1 MEKKHTNPESLGKNS
16 AQALLEHKAYNLR
29 ALSLIQTSYAGSG
42 HLTSCLS
49 AADVMAA
56 LFFHAMSYDPADPQ
70 DLASDRFILSKG
82 HAAPLLY
89 AVYKE
94 LGMLSEAD
102 LHQYRSIH
110 SPLEGHPTFRFP
122 YAQAATGSLGMG
134 LSIGVGQ
141 ALAARLE
148 QAQAK
153 IYVLMGDSETA
164 EGSVWEAVQLAAYY
178 KLNNLV
184 GIIDCNRLG
193 QTDETMFGHHITRYQ
208 HTLAAFGWHV
218 LEVDGHDMPSLMAI
232 FDQAREITDKPVMI
246 IAKTFK
252 GYGIDAVENKQGWHG
267 KVLPLSELSL
277 HLAQLKNRFPQAA
290 SYGHDSVILEQ
301 DFGAGHGLNSRYNHG
316 LAGDT
321 EQNYEPGKSG
331 ADSKISSVTERAKE
345 PEIAPVIAERV
356 RKIPVPACSYK
367 IGEKIA
373 TRKAY
378 GQAITALGGVAPEIV
393 VLDAEVKNS
402 TFAEIFEQQY
412 PERFFQCFIAEQ
424 NMVGMGVGFHK
435 RGHIPFIST
444 FGCFFT
450 RAHDQIRMAV
460 LGKSALRLVGSHVG
474 VSIGQDGPSQM
485 ALEDIGMFR
494 ALPDS
499 IVLYPCDAV
508 STHYLAHQ
516 MAEYETGISYM
527 RTTRGDTPVMYDNSE
542 KFVIGG
548 CKILRSSSRDL
559 ELVGTGNKV
568 GADQNIH
575 LKDTVCVIAA
585 GITVHEA
592 LKAHELLLQKNI
604 SISVID
610 LYSIKPFDLAT
621 VLRVAH
627 ESGNRVLT
635 VEDHYSQGGIGEM
648 VAAALCN
655 TDISVTSLSVTQ
667 LPCSGKPAELLA
679 WARIDAQAIVET
691 VQELVKNL
699 ETK

>member
-1 MEKKHTNPESLGKNS
+1 MGKKHTNQENLGKEYKHN

-29 ALSLIQTSYAGSG
+29 ISSLIQTSYAGSG

-56 LFFHAMSYDPADPQ
+56 LFFGVMSYDPADPQ
-70 DLASDRFILSKG
+70 DHASDRFILSKG

-94 LGMLSEAD
+94 LGILTEAD
-102 LHQYRSIH
+102 LRTYRSIT

-134 LSIGVGQ
+134 LSIGAGQ

-148 QAQAK
+148 QAQSK

-193 QTDETMFGHHITRYQ
+193 QSDETMFGHRVSHYQ

-218 LEVDGHDMPSLMAI
+218 FEVDGHDMAALI
-232 FDQAREITDKPVMI
+232 KVFDQVHTVTDKPVMI

-252 GYGIDAVENKQGWHG
+252 GYGINAVENKQGWHG
-267 KVLPLSELSL
+267 KALPLSELSA
-277 HLAQLKNRFPQAA
+277 HLQQLKDRFGQAA
-290 SYGHDSVILEQ
+290 AYRHGTTDSSTSEQILSEELNLEHDLGRDNNARQEGARVIL
-301 DFGAGHGLNSRYNHG
+301 
-316 LAGDT
+316 
-321 EQNYEPGKSG
+321 
-331 ADSKISSVTERAKE
+331 ADNSKIA
-345 PEIAPVIAERV
+345 PETGTRTWE
-356 RKIPVPACSYK
+356 IPAPACNYK
-367 IGEKIA
+367 KGEKLA

-378 GQAITALGGVAPEIV
+378 GQAVTALGAVAPEIV
-393 VLDAEVKNS
+393 LLDAEVKNS
-402 TFAEIFEQQY
+402 TYAEIFEKQY

-460 LGKSALRLVGSHVG
+460 IGKAALRLVGSHVG

-485 ALEDIGMFR
+485 ALEDIGMMR

-499 IVLYPCDAV
+499 IILYPCDAV
-508 STHYLAHQ
+508 STHHLVHA
-516 MAEYETGISYM
+516 MAEHESGISYM
-527 RTTRGDTPVMYDNSE
+527 RTTRGDTPVIYDNSE
-542 KFVIGG
+542 QFVIGG
-548 CKILRSSSRDL
+548 CKILR
-559 ELVGTGNKV
+559 
-568 GADQNIH
+568 AH
-575 LKDTVCVIAA
+575 PKDTVCVIAA
-585 GITVHEA
+585 GITLHEA
-592 LKAHELLLQKNI
+592 LKAHDLLLEKNI
-604 SISVID
+604 SVSVID
-610 LYSIKPFDLAT
+610 LYSVKPFDLAT
-621 VLRVAH
+621 VMRVAH
-627 ESGNRVLT
+627 ESGNRILT
-635 VEDHYSQGGIGEM
+635 VEDHYIQGGIGET

-655 TDISVTSLSVTQ
+655 TDISVISLAVTQ
-667 LPCSGKPAELLA
+667 LPRSGKPEELLA

-691 VQELVKNL
+691 VL
-699 ETK
+699 EMVRKIE